1 MLGLSH
7 NQITMLLKYAFSN
20 YEKRIP
26 AKHETPIKRRIN
38 AGPPSRRWPN
48 TDSTPG
54 ELPVPAGMCQKE
66 KERKCFMPGDI
77 ADSDKR

>member
-7 NQITMLLKYAFSN
+7 NQITMVLKYVCSN
-20 YEKRIP
+20 YEKRIQ
-26 AKHETPIKRRIN
+26 AKHGTPINVESMLAHRL
-38 AGPPSRRWPN
+38 RRWPN
-48 TDSTPG
+48 TDLTPG